1 MTTHILRKFIM
12 ETKSKK
18 PYESPTTEVY
28 SVEPEGIICQSR
40 GIQSM
45 RSSYG
50 EAQEDE
56 WY

>member
-1 MTTHILRKFIM
+1 M
-12 ETKSKK
+12 ETQSKK
-18 PYESPTTEVY
+18 PYENPKTVVYEVK
-28 SVEPEGIICQSR
+28 PEGIICQSPL